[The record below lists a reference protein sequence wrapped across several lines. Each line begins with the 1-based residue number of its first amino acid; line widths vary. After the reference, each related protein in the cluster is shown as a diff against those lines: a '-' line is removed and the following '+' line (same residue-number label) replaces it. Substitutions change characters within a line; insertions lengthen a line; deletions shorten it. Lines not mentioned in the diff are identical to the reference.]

1 MKKITSIALML
12 VMMLALAVPALAADE
27 TKINITVPGE
37 ETNNETYTVYKIFDA
52 TVNGE
57 VKDQTGTEP
66 DGTVSTFANVAYTI
80 KTDSPFYDVI
90 ETYAEEGKTVFELK
104 NDPAHP
110 NQKTVV
116 LAEGVTTYS
125 AAGLATALKAVED
138 KADAAVLTN
147 EKAPLT
153 IPAPGYYMILSSLG
167 SNAVIDTVGK
177 ESMSITTKNDLP
189 TLTKKITAV
198 TNGAKTGDD
207 AGAVEGA
214 DSASV
219 SYGSTVTYTITVD
232 IPESTVGAI
241 TVHDE
246 MDIEKL
252 TYGSMTAVEGI
263 TETVFETPKADG
275 CTQEYVISADYVSKH
290 LGGTA
295 VITYTATVKDGVDT
309 ATAMQNSAH
318 LTYSAYTSTPDIV
331 EVKTYEF
338 DLVKTNGDSV
348 LLPGATFQLF
358 NASEGGT
365 AYKFLYDEAT
375 KTYTLCNDATNEAA
389 TADIAVTGGQVTVK
403 GLGAGTYY
411 LEETVTPDG
420 YNPLD
425 ARRAV
430 VMADGNKKANVIDG
444 KAETGKGEIVV
455 NLTGAELPS
464 TGGIGTTIFY
474 VVGGLLVIGA
484 GVMLV
489 TKKRV
494 SDQEQ

>member
-1 MKKITSIALML
+1 MKNLKKITSVAVML

-189 TLTKKITAV
+189 TLTKKITDV
-198 TNGAKTGDD
+198 TNGNPNDNIHAT
-207 AGAVEGA
+207 A
-214 DSASV
+214 
-219 SYGSTVTYTITVD
+219 SYGSTVTFDLAIS
-232 IPESTVGAI
+232 IPKSADKDI
-241 TVHDE
+241 TVHDT
-246 MDIEKL
+246 MDAAFTYVANSWEGLEPVVTKNSDGTTEL
-252 TYGSMTAVEGI
+252 TFTI
-263 TETVFETPKADG
+263 TPNPAMDN
-275 CTQEYVISADYVSKH
+275 VIHIGYK
-290 LGGTA
+290 
-295 VITYTATVKDGVDT
+295 ATVNDGVDT
-309 ATAMQNSAH
+309 ATALKNSAH
-318 LTYSAYTSTPDIV
+318 LTYSNYTSTPSEVD
-331 EVKTYEF
+331 VKTYEF
-338 DLVKTNGDSV
+338 DLVKTTSDLT
-348 LLPGATFQLF
+348 LLPGASF
-358 NASEGGT
+358 
-365 AYKFLYDEAT
+365 KLYDAAENGNAYNFKLVDGVYHFVPEAENGVT
-375 KTYTLCNDATNEAA
+375 TDT
-389 TADIAVTGGQVTVK
+389 IVVTGGMVTVK
-403 GLGAGTYY
+403 GLASAKYY

-420 YNPLD
+420 YNTLT
-425 ARRAV
+425 ARQEVNLTGNSKNANADNKAV
-430 VMADGNKKANVIDG
+430 EGH
-444 KAETGKGEIVV
+444 GEIVV